1 MAESIEG
8 HNRKTQFIHTAYK
21 LFNQKGYQQTSVQ
34 DILDEI
40 GLSRGAFYYYFD
52 SKEDLLEEIALN
64 IVNKQIEIPEKI
76 ERRKDLNALEKI
88 NEYIRQLIFF
98 KTESLGRY
106 IPMVTEVYGNN
117 KNLELEKKVLKK
129 SEELFKP
136 LIQSILEQ
144 GIDEGLFAVSYPGEI
159 ANLYIKLFI
168 AYGAEIGEIYSQLKY
183 DKMAL
188 ETLRRKYLFFGT
200 VIEKVLGLE
209 PGSIL
214 IKDIVEEALESVKK
228 YYQIKDLYNT

>member
-1 MAESIEG
+1 MVENAEGS
-8 HNRKTQFIHTAYK
+8 NRKTQFIHTAYK
-21 LFNQKGYQQTSVQ
+21 LFNLKGYQQTSVQ

-64 IVNKQIEIPEKI
+64 IVNKQLDIPKEIESRE
-76 ERRKDLNALEKI
+76 DLSALEKI

-98 KTESLGRY
+98 KTENLGKY

-136 LIQSILEQ
+136 IIESMIEQ
-144 GIDEGLFAVSYPGEI
+144 GIKEGSFDVSYPGEI
-159 ANLYIKLFI
+159 ASLYIKLFI
-168 AYGAEIGEIYSQLKY
+168 AYGAEIGELYMKLKE
-183 DKMAL
+183 DKKAL
-188 ETLRRKYLFFGT
+188 ENLRRKYLFFGS
-200 VIEKVLGLE
+200 VIEKILGLDK
-209 PGSIL
+209 GVIL
-214 IKDIVEEALESVKK
+214 IKDIVDEALQSVKE